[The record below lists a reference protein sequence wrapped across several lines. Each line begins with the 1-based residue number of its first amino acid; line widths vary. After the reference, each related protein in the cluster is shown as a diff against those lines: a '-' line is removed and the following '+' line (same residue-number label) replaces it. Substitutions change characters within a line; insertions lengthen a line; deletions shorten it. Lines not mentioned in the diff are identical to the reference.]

1 MRPELVNSAR
11 TRIRL
16 PVATF
21 TALCGAAVAVGSL
34 LTWVSARDAR
44 PRMGMDHTSFS
55 NMLVYSFANGNP
67 FWKSVGFV
75 VLVLGVLM
83 AIGALA
89 GLRTLTV
96 LAALLALAAAGMW
109 IGLTVHH
116 YNTPNLPNAHYLN
129 PANLPWSDLREG
141 AWLTIAGAVLGL
153 LSAFLLRRRIHEPA
167 GEAVATG
174 RDRLD

>member
-1 MRPELVNSAR
+1 MRPELVKSAR

-21 TALCGAAVAVGSL
+21 TAFCGVATAVGSL
-34 LTWVSARDAR
+34 LTWISARGAR
-44 PRMGMDHTSFS
+44 PRIGMDHTSFS
-55 NMLVYSFANGNP
+55 GMLVYAFANGNP

-75 VLVLGVLM
+75 VLVLGMLM

-96 LAALLALAAAGMW
+96 LAAVLALAAAGMW
-109 IGLTVHH
+109 IGLIVHH

-129 PANLPWSDLREG
+129 PANLPWSDLRAG

-153 LSAFLLRRRIHEPA
+153 LGAFRLRRRIRKPA
-167 GEAVATG
+167 GGAAATG
-174 RDRLD
+174 HDRLD

>member
-1 MRPELVNSAR
+1 MRPELVNSGR

-16 PVATF
+16 PVAMF
-21 TALCGAAVAVGSL
+21 TALCGVATAVGSL
-34 LTWVSARDAR
+34 LTWLSARGAR

-55 NMLVYSFANGNP
+55 GMLVYSFANGSP
-67 FWKSVGFV
+67 FWKSVGLV

-83 AIGALA
+83 AIGALV

-96 LAALLALAAAGMW
+96 LAAVLALGAAGMW
-109 IGLTVHH
+109 IGLIVHH

-153 LSAFLLRRRIHEPA
+153 LSAFLLRRRIREPA
-167 GEAVATG
+167 SEAMAAG

>member
-1 MRPELVNSAR
+1 MRPEPVKSAQ

-16 PVATF
+16 PVASF
-21 TALCGAAVAVGSL
+21 AALCGVATALGSL
-34 LTWVSARDAR
+34 LMWISARGAR

-55 NMLVYSFANGNP
+55 QMLVYSFANEST

-75 VLVLGVLM
+75 VFVLGVLM
-83 AIGALA
+83 VIGALA

-96 LAALLALAAAGMW
+96 LAAVLALAAAGMW

-129 PANLPWSDLREG
+129 PANLPWADLREG

-153 LSAFLLRRRIHEPA
+153 LSAFLLRRRIREPA
-167 GEAVATG
+167 SGAVAAG

>member
-1 MRPELVNSAR
+1 MQAELVNSAR

-21 TALCGAAVAVGSL
+21 TALCGVATAVGSL
-34 LTWVSARDAR
+34 LTWISARGAR

-55 NMLVYSFANGNP
+55 QILVYSFANGNP

-83 AIGALA
+83 VIGALT

-96 LAALLALAAAGMW
+96 LAALGALAAAGMW
-109 IGLTVHH
+109 IGLIVHH

-153 LSAFLLRRRIHEPA
+153 LSAFLLRRRIREPT
-167 GEAVATG
+167 GEAVAAG

>member
-1 MRPELVNSAR
+1 MRLELIKSAR

-16 PVATF
+16 RVAAF
-21 TALCGAAVAVGSL
+21 TALCGVATAVGGL
-34 LTWVSARDAR
+34 LTWVSERGAR
-44 PRMGMDHTSFS
+44 PRLGMDHMSFPK
-55 NMLVYSFANGNP
+55 MLVYSLQNGVP
-67 FWKSVGFV
+67 FWKSAGFV
-75 VLVLGVLM
+75 MLVLGVLM
-83 AIGALA
+83 VLGALA

-96 LAALLALAAAGMW
+96 LAAVLALAAAGMW
-109 IGLTVHH
+109 IGLVVHH

-153 LSAFLLRRRIHEPA
+153 LSAFWLRRKVREPA
-167 GEAVATG
+167 SEAVAAG